1 MKPDEQG
8 FRSNARFDD
17 ATTNKTDYKP
27 WEVQPLQTHRP
38 DQYKKLAGEMDLN
51 TMYNSEFTPKGF
63 AKVEAIR
70 PVERHGVNARFD
82 GSTTYAGD
90 YKQWPEGR
98 QAAIRASNSYVPPSV
113 PFEGM
118 STYRGN
124 FEDYT
129 RLIGRDLLG
138 HYIQHDADTQRSFK
152 PDGVAYRSSAPFDD
166 TTMYKTEFTRKEV
179 EPCPAC
185 FLE

>member
-27 WEVQPLQTHRP
+27 WEVQPIQTHRP
-38 DQYKKLAGEMDLN
+38 DEYRKAVGEMDLN

-70 PVERHGVNARFD
+70 PVERHGVSAKFD
-82 GSTTYAGD
+82 GSTTYLGD

-98 QAAIRASNSYVPPSV
+98 QAAIRANNGYVPPSV

-118 STYRGN
+118 STYRGKSP
-124 FEDYT
+124 E
-129 RLIGRDLLG
+129 RIGLDR
-138 HYIQHDADTQRSFK
+138 QRSSRTLH
-152 PDGVAYRSSAPFDD
+152 PTRRRRSAIVQTRRHCLPFVG
-166 TTMYKTEFTRKEV
+166 TVR
-179 EPCPAC
+179 
-185 FLE
+185 